1 MNLEGYDLQKFT
13 PMMQQY
19 LQIKKDYTDVIVFF
33 RLGDFYEMFFDD
45 AVVASRELEI
55 QLTGKDCGQKTRV
68 PMCGIPFHA
77 YEVYATKLVEKGYK
91 IAIVEQVEDAKATKG
106 IVKRDVVKIL
116 TPGTCVLGNVENKE
130 NNYIASIK
138 EDGKNFIFTYVDVT
152 TGDTY
157 LTVLS
162 SQSELVDEILNLRV
176 KEIVLSAKFNK
187 KITDLLVKNYGI
199 LISNEEDLELPS
211 YLSGLT
217 IDLNDKNEIQ
227 SFALLVN
234 YIIKTQREKLT
245 HLKTVTRYE
254 RKEFLKID
262 IHSKRNLE
270 ITETLRLGQKN
281 GSLLALLDKCHTAM
295 GSRMMRK
302 WLEYPLIDKN
312 EINNRLDY
320 TTLFLNDYILR
331 KDIEECLKTVYDL
344 ERIVGRISCG
354 NCNAKDLAQLRRSL
368 SNVPQLKELLFNT
381 NNQKLVELSE
391 KIDTIDELYNL
402 LVKALVENPPLTIKE
417 GGMFNP
423 EYHPDLLELN
433 NIKNNGRD
441 WILQYEINEREK
453 TGIRTLKVGF
463 NNVFGYYIEVSK
475 SFVNS
480 PMLENYERKQTLANA
495 ERFIT
500 PELKEYE
507 SKVLSASDKIIQ
519 LEYDLFLNLKEVCAS
534 YIKRI
539 QALADRISEIDCLV
553 SFANLALK
561 YNYVRPTFS
570 LNQDVI
576 IIDGRHPVVENVLG
590 TDYVVNDVI
599 VNKYNTLLITG
610 PNMSG
615 KSTYMRMLALI
626 AIMAQIGC
634 YVPASKAQMPIYD
647 QIFTRIGASDD
658 LIGGASTFMVEMQEA
673 NYALSNATKNSLI
686 LFDEIGRGT
695 ATFDGLALA
704 QAIVEYVHEKIG
716 CTTLFSTH
724 YHELVRLEESLSRLK
739 NIHVS
744 AKDESGKI
752 IFLHKVKDGPVDKSY
767 GINVAALAKL
777 PKSLIA
783 RSKDILEKLESENHA
798 HNVDLT
804 LFNFD
809 DEDFTGEEVVA
820 SNPVNNE
827 IIEELEAIDV
837 NNLTPI
843 EALNI
848 IVKLKGKINE

>member
-1 MNLEGYDLQKFT
+1 MNLEGYDLKKFT

-19 LQIKKDYTDVIVFF
+19 LEIKKDYTDVIVFF

-55 QLTGKDCGQKTRV
+55 QLTGKDCGQKSRV
-68 PMCGIPFHA
+68 PMCGIPFHS
-77 YEVYATKLVEKGYK
+77 YEGYATKLVEKGYK

-116 TPGTCVLGNVENKE
+116 TPGTCVLGSSSNKE

-138 EDGKNFIFTYVDVT
+138 EEGNNYIFTYVDVT
-152 TGDTY
+152 TGDSY
-157 LTVLS
+157 LTILAN
-162 SQSELVDEILNLRV
+162 QTELVDEILNLHI
-176 KEIVLSAKFNK
+176 KEVVVSSKFNK
-187 KITDLLVKNYGI
+187 KIVDLLVKNYQI
-199 LISNEEDLELPS
+199 LISNEEDWELPS
-211 YLSGLT
+211 YLSSLT
-217 IDLNDKNEIQ
+217 IDLANKNEILT
-227 SFALLVN
+227 FALLIN
-234 YIIKTQREKLT
+234 YIIKTQREKLV
-245 HLKTVTRYE
+245 HLKTVVRYE

-281 GSLLALLDKCHTAM
+281 GSLLSLLDRCHTAM

-302 WLEYPLIDKN
+302 WVEYPLIDKN
-312 EINNRLDY
+312 EINKRLDY
-320 TTLFLNDYILR
+320 TTIFLNDYLLK

-368 SNVPQLKELLFNT
+368 SNIPNLKKLLSDT
-381 NNQKLVELSE
+381 NNERLLELNSQ
-391 KIDTIDELYNL
+391 IDSIGELYDL
-402 LVKALVENPPLTIKE
+402 LESALIENPPLTIKE
-417 GGMFNP
+417 GGMFKP
-423 EYHPDLLELN
+423 EYNEDLLELT
-433 NIKNNGRD
+433 NIKNNSRD
-441 WILQYEINEREK
+441 WILQYEISEREK

-475 SFVNS
+475 SFINS
-480 PMLENYERKQTLANA
+480 PMLEAYERKQTLANA

-507 SKVLSASDKIIQ
+507 AKVLSASDKIVQ
-519 LEYDLFLNLKEVCAS
+519 LEYELFVNLKEVCAS
-534 YIKRI
+534 YIKRV
-539 QALADRISEIDCLV
+539 QMLADRISEIDCLI

-570 LNQDVI
+570 FNQDVT

-590 TDYVVNDVI
+590 ADYVVNDVI
-599 VNKYNTLLITG
+599 VNHYNTLLITG

-626 AIMAQIGC
+626 AIMAQIGS

-673 NYALSNATKNSLI
+673 NYALANATKNSLI

-777 PKSLIA
+777 PKSLIS
-783 RSKDILEKLESENHA
+783 RSKDILEKLETENHA
-798 HNVDLT
+798 HNIDLT
-804 LFNFD
+804 LFNFE
-809 DEDFTGEEVVA
+809 EDFPEEENVVT
-820 SNPVNNE
+820 VNDE
-827 IIEELEAIDV
+827 VIEQLNMIDV

-848 IVKLKGKINE
+848 IVKLKQMIEE